1 MKTLLLLVS
10 LAATPA
16 AVAQAPA
23 KFEITRSDTISFT
36 LTVPGGYPF
45 ICTTPGIPPVIMD
58 SNVGSG
64 IGGYHFQRWF

>member
-1 MKTLLLLVS
+1 MKTVLLLTS

-45 ICTTPGIPPVIMD
+45 ICTTPGHFSVMQGVIT
-58 SNVGSG
+58 V
-64 IGGYHFQRWF
+64 RAK